1 MKRLTP
7 PFLELGF
14 YFANIPEADAFA
26 HLVTALIGN
35 GAKLTG
41 EASARRGAGV
51 KDMSFA
57 SINDSP
63 LPEPLTAD
71 VSTIMRYLT
80 DPDVRIIEV
89 YMGGAIGITV
99 NTAEILTY
107 LSISPEAV
115 RTDKHPIAILTEG
128 ELFSGTLRHEFS
140 QSARKAGMQVYH
152 SFCALIEALQPAYA
166 AITVEN
172 PLECPTDLRR
182 DPRSLAFCDF
192 FVSRAYIGALK
203 LRIIQTFFQGAF
215 IESMGDGI
223 YISCT
228 EEFNPE
234 GRSLDAEYAQRQ
246 SVEVAKL
253 IASVGPM

>member
-1 MKRLTP
+1 MKRPAP

-14 YFANIPEADAFA
+14 YFANIPEADAFT

-41 EASARRGAGV
+41 EASVRRGVGV
-51 KDMSFA
+51 KDMAFS
-57 SINDSP
+57 SITDSP
-63 LPEPLTAD
+63 LPEPLTTD
-71 VSTIMRYLT
+71 VSTIMQSLT

-89 YMGGAIGITV
+89 YMDGAIGLTL

-115 RTDKHPIAILTEG
+115 RTDKHPLAILTEG
-128 ELFSGTLRHEFS
+128 EVFSGTLRQEFP
-140 QSARKAGMQVYH
+140 QRARKAGKQVYH
-152 SFCALIEALQPAYA
+152 RFCALIEALQPAYA

-172 PLECPTDLRR
+172 TLECPTDLRR
-182 DPRSLAFCDF
+182 DPRSLSFCDF
-192 FVSRAYIGALK
+192 FVSRAYIGASK
-203 LRIIQTFFQGAF
+203 LRTIQTFFSGAF
-215 IESMGDGI
+215 IEPMGDGL

-228 EEFNPE
+228 KEFNPE
-234 GRSLDAEYAQRQ
+234 GRSLDTEYAQRQ

-253 IASVGPM
+253 IASLGQ